1 MPFLIAVN
9 MYVCLSVRCAVQE
22 VLKAARRQYLQAHE
36 QIFFPLNIEVQKA
49 ETRVMT
55 YLAREEIRYRTRTRT
70 LALIAPR
77 FHCDQ
82 RGSLRLRWPA
92 LTRAD

>member
-1 MPFLIAVN
+1 M
-9 MYVCLSVRCAVQE
+9 SVRCAVQE

-55 YLAREEIRYRTRTRT
+55 YLAREEIRYRTSDCASIPLRPAGVVAAPVART
-70 LALIAPR
+70 
-77 FHCDQ
+77 H
-82 RGSLRLRWPA
+82 
-92 LTRAD
+92 

>member
-9 MYVCLSVRCAVQE
+9 MYVCMSVRCAVQE

-55 YLAREEIRYRTRTRT
+55 YLAREEIRYRI
-70 LALIAPR
+70 LGL
-77 FHCDQ
+77 
-82 RGSLRLRWPA
+82 GL
-92 LTRAD
+92 

>member
-1 MPFLIAVN
+1 M
-9 MYVCLSVRCAVQE
+9 RCAVQE

-55 YLAREEIRYRTRTRT
+55 YLAREEIRYRTSYFDSDSDCASIPLRP
-70 LALIAPR
+70 AGVVAAPVASI
-77 FHCDQ
+77 H
-82 RGSLRLRWPA
+82 
-92 LTRAD
+92 